1 MNKTYHAISSSWLL
15 GREIFGTE
23 CRSKRRKKEEND
35 ARGKT
40 FGTGKVTQKKMIVS
54 WVFDLREKLK
64 KEQGQIFERNYFGSD
79 QEHTEKRWWIQKK
92 MIFIYCIAI
101 NHKVHLLEGKYVFL
115 HITWKLAF
123 CCWKTASWLCGG
135 QVTACLTVGRK
146 PKSRTTYTLSGE
158 VEASVRE
165 GSSYQIRWFFR
176 KVPKGVGAF

>member
-1 MNKTYHAISSSWLL
+1 MGNERSSWGRVGGGGRIKTFNTIDTNIHELWIKRIMRHLL
-15 GREIFGTE
+15 VDIMGREIFGTE

-92 MIFIYCIAI
+92 MIQGGFFDWSAL
-101 NHKVHLLEGKYVFL
+101 KMSKYEE
-115 HITWKLAF
+115 KLKYLNWSDN
-123 CCWKTASWLCGG
+123 C
-135 QVTACLTVGRK
+135 
-146 PKSRTTYTLSGE
+146 
-158 VEASVRE
+158 
-165 GSSYQIRWFFR
+165 SSR
-176 KVPKGVGAF
+176 KVLSVKPQ